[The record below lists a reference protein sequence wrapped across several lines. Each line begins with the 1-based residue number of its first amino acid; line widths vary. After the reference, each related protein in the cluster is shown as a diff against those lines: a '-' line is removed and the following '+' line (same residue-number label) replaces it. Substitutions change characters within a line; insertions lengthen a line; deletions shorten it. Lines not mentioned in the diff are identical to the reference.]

1 MSVKT
6 QFKGLIFTVVSVG
19 SVRALARRASR
30 WQRC

>member
-6 QFKGLIFTVVSVG
+6 QFKGRIFTVVFIG
-19 SVRALARRASR
+19 SAGALARQASR